1 MHLPEVLAPHARMSP
16 KKGLPLCERY
26 GHPRGKSEVFDGRMC
41 KLYSSDDV
49 QGPLEETPE
58 LKKQMEEALHVG

>member
-1 MHLPEVLAPHARMSP
+1 MLE
-16 KKGLPLCERY
+16 
-26 GHPRGKSEVFDGRMC
+26 GRLRKDCPYAKDTDIQEADLESNDSIC

-58 LKKQMEEALHVG
+58 LKKQMEEALHGG